1 MSIYP
6 GAVVGTVEVDGEEV
20 GYVDSVGSRDLAPPI
35 VLVHGSG
42 GTARTHFGT
51 IFPMFASR
59 RRVIAVEYGSTDPDP
74 ASGLTVAT
82 LAEKV
87 AGVLEAVAPQTRVD
101 LLGYS
106 LGGAVAIRYAAT
118 RPSSVHTLT
127 VAAGWLRTDAHQ
139 RLRNRLWHRL
149 HAAGDESLAL
159 FSVLSAYGA
168 PYLAKRTPTEMDA
181 LVERSKP
188 GPDRLRQMQLNATL
202 DVTDDA
208 LAVQAPTLIIGGDHD
223 QMAPL
228 RHSREL
234 LGAIRD
240 ARLVQVRSGHAMF
253 TERPAEIFQV
263 VDEFVRRPAAH
274 PAGATLPRLVI

>member
-6 GAVVGTVEVDGEEV
+6 GAVVGTVEVNGEEV

-42 GTARTHFGT
+42 GSARTHFGT

-59 RRVIAVEYGSTDPDP
+59 RRVIAVEYGSAAPSEDD
-74 ASGLTVAT
+74 LTVDA
-82 LAEKV
+82 LAGKV
-87 AGVLEAVAPQTRVD
+87 AGVLDAVAPQTRVD
-101 LLGYS
+101 MLGYS
-106 LGGAVAIRYAAT
+106 LGGAVSIRYAAM

-127 VAAGWLRTDAHQ
+127 VAAGWMRTDPHQ
-139 RLRNRLWHRL
+139 RLRNTLWHRL

-168 PYLAKRTPTEMDA
+168 PYLAKRTPAEMDA
-181 LVERSKP
+181 LIARSQP
-188 GPDRLRQMQLNATL
+188 GPDRLRQMRLNATL

-208 LAVQAPTLIIGGDHD
+208 LAVQTPTLIIAGDHD
-223 QMAPL
+223 QMAPI

-234 LGAIRD
+234 LGAIPD
-240 ARLVQVRSGHAMF
+240 ARLVQVRAGHAMF
-253 TERPAEIFQV
+253 TERPAEIFQI
-263 VDEFVRRPAAH
+263 VDEFVRNPAAH
-274 PAGATLPRLVI
+274 PAGSTLPRLVI